1 MSANNVII
9 AVPEEELIVSLYND
23 YLVRHGITNY
33 TVNDTKL
40 SVKAFSDYILEY
52 LKDRYDLD
60 ADVEKAYFTDTA
72 PLKDCKNTAESY
84 GEICVKCNKCGR
96 FDI

>member
-1 MSANNVII
+1 MNNVII

-23 YLVRHGITNY
+23 YLVSQGIVNY

-52 LKDRYDLD
+52 LKERYNLEDEE
-60 ADVEKAYFTDTA
+60 A
-72 PLKDCKNTAESY
+72 
-84 GEICVKCNKCGR
+84 
-96 FDI
+96 

>member
-23 YLVRHGITNY
+23 YLITHGITNY

-40 SVKAFSDYILEY
+40 SVKAFSDYIMEY
-52 LKDRYDLD
+52 LKDRYNLEDEEEND
-60 ADVEKAYFTDTA
+60 A
-72 PLKDCKNTAESY
+72 
-84 GEICVKCNKCGR
+84 
-96 FDI
+96 

>member
-23 YLVRHGITNY
+23 YLITQGIINY

-40 SVKAFSDYILEY
+40 SVKAFSDYILQY
-52 LKDRYDLD
+52 LIDRYNLD
-60 ADVEKAYFTDTA
+60 EEET
-72 PLKDCKNTAESY
+72 E
-84 GEICVKCNKCGR
+84 
-96 FDI
+96 

>member
-23 YLVRHGITNY
+23 YLVRQGIINY

-40 SVKAFSDYILEY
+40 TVKAFSDYIMEY
-52 LKDRYDLD
+52 LKDRYNLED
-60 ADVEKAYFTDTA
+60 EE
-72 PLKDCKNTAESY
+72 ES
-84 GEICVKCNKCGR
+84 N
-96 FDI
+96 D